1 MSKPKWTNSCAT
13 NSNVPAAAK
22 AVEINL
28 MGDLE
33 FFRETE
39 AQAACLGAVMSA
51 NKLPENQKK
60 VKGTKKL

>member
-1 MSKPKWTNSCAT
+1 
-13 NSNVPAAAK
+13 VPAAAK

-51 NKLPENQKK
+51 NNLPENQKK